1 MDKWLTPSLVLAL
14 LAFGLSALNSY
25 YARKQDAR
33 KLIEKLEDRLG
44 DVEADLKVL
53 KKQVDLFWGTV
64 ERQMAKKFRDDE

>member
-1 MDKWLTPSLVLAL
+1 MDKWLNPSLVLAL

-25 YARKQDAR
+25 YTRKQDAR
-33 KLIEKLEDRLG
+33 KLIDKLEERLSE
-44 DVEADLKVL
+44 VESDLKVL